1 MKTHSWTCAHR
12 NTYRYSHLWSQTHR
26 YTLKHSPTHV
36 AQRSNIFPPHT
47 LQQHNSGD
55 CLSLASHSKLART
68 LTRSHTYALSLSL
81 SLWSLSLL
89 FTHTGNREARQEAT
103 PIYSW
108 KDTRLQCRVAFFPYR
123 RKGGPP
129 SFFTKKVLF
138 LFIYF
143 YFFSSKTD
151 SKMNRFL
158 VSSHFL

>member
-1 MKTHSWTCAHR
+1 MESDTQIHPQTLSHTCGATKQHFSP
-12 NTYRYSHLWSQTHR
+12 SHP
-26 YTLKHSPTHV
+26 PTTQQRRLPV
-36 AQRSNIFPPHT
+36 AGKPH
-47 LQQHNSGD
+47 Q
-55 CLSLASHSKLART
+55 LART
-68 LTRSHTYALSLSL
+68 LTRTHAYALSLSL
-81 SLWSLSLL
+81 SLSLL
-89 FTHTGNREARQEAT
+89 FTPTGNREARQEAT

-158 VSSHFL
+158 VSSLFYNNHILRCFAISDLVFTRLFFF